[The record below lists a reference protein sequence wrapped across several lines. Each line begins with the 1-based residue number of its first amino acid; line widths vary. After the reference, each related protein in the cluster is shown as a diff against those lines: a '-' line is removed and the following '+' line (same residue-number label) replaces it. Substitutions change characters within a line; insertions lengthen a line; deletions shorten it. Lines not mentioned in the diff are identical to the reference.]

1 MPSATA
7 GWPAEQSP
15 PDRRIVLIADDDPLL
30 RSSLDSLFRSVGL
43 ETRLFASAR
52 DVMDAQFPDATCCIV
67 MDIRMPRMS
76 GLEFQAQLNARGL
89 RVPIIFITGHGDIP
103 MSVKAMKAGAFDFMT
118 KPFRDQEMLD
128 AVEAALSRDGDR
140 RSQDKALADSRTRYE
155 ALTPREK
162 EVMAGVTRGL
172 LNKQVAAELGISE
185 ITVKLHRSSLMK
197 KLEVR
202 AFADLVRL
210 AEALGVNNG

>member
-1 MPSATA
+1 MHPATA
-7 GWPAEQSP
+7 GRPAEQTIS
-15 PDRRIVLIADDDPLL
+15 DRRIVLIVDDDPLL

-43 ETRLFASAR
+43 ETRLFASAQ
-52 DVMDAQFPDATCCIV
+52 DVMDAQFSDVTCCMV

-76 GLEFQAQLNARGL
+76 GLEFQAQLNARGI

-103 MSVKAMKAGAFDFMT
+103 MSVQAMKAGAFDFMT

-128 AVEAALSRDGDR
+128 AVEAALTRDGER
-140 RSQDKALADSRTRYE
+140 RSQDRILADGRARYD

-197 KLEVR
+197 KLGVR
-202 AFADLVRL
+202 ALADLVRL
-210 AEALGVNNG
+210 AEALGINRG

>member
-1 MPSATA
+1 ML
-7 GWPAEQSP
+7 
-15 PDRRIVLIADDDPLL
+15 IVDDDPLL

-43 ETRLFASAR
+43 ETRLFASAQ
-52 DVMDAQFPDATCCIV
+52 DVMDAQFSDATCCIV
-67 MDIRMPRMS
+67 MDIRM
-76 GLEFQAQLNARGL
+76 
-89 RVPIIFITGHGDIP
+89 PIIFITGHGDIP

-128 AVEAALSRDGDR
+128 TVEAALTRDGER
-140 RSQDKALADSRTRYE
+140 RSQDRVLADGRARYDS
-155 ALTPREK
+155 LTPREK

-197 KLEVR
+197 KLGVR
-202 AFADLVRL
+202 ALADLVRL
-210 AEALGVNNG
+210 AEALGINRG

>member
-1 MPSATA
+1 MHPATA
-7 GWPAEQSP
+7 SRPAEQSP
-15 PDRRIVLIADDDPLL
+15 SDRRIVLIVDDDPLL

-43 ETRLFASAR
+43 ETRLFASAQ
-52 DVMDAQFPDATCCIV
+52 DLMDARFPDTTCCIV

-76 GLEFQAQLNARGL
+76 GLDFQAQLNARGVG
-89 RVPIIFITGHGDIP
+89 VPIIFITGHGDIP

-118 KPFRDQEMLD
+118 KPFRDQELLD
-128 AVEAALSRDGDR
+128 AVEAALTRDAGR
-140 RSQDKALADSRTRYE
+140 RSQDRVLADSRARYE
-155 ALTPREK
+155 SLTPREK

-197 KLEVR
+197 KLGVR
-202 AFADLVRL
+202 AVADLVRL
-210 AEALGVNNG
+210 AEALGIHHG